1 MELILQRLKSKTY
14 QLAILTALVGFIQA
28 NPQLIS
34 DMLKL
39 SATQLSWVMSGVGI
53 IAMVIR
59 EFTNKPLS
67 EK

>member
-14 QLAILTALVGFIQA
+14 QLAILTALVGFVQA

-34 DMLKL
+34 DTLKL
-39 SATQLSWVMSGVGI
+39 SATQLGWVMSGVGLV
-53 IAMVIR
+53 AMVIR
-59 EFTNKPLS
+59 ELTTKAIS

>member
-1 MELILQRLKSKTY
+1 MDLILQRLKSNTY
-14 QLAILTALVGFIQA
+14 QLAILTALIGFIQA
-28 NPQLIS
+28 NPNLIG
-34 DMLKL
+34 DTFKL
-39 SATQLSWVMSGVGI
+39 STTQLGWVMSGVGI